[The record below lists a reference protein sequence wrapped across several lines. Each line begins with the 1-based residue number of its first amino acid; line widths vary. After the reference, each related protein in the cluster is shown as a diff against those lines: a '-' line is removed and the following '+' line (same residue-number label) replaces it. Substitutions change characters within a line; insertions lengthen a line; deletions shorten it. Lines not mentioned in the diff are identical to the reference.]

1 MRVRRFV
8 SSLTGRIVL
17 VTLGVS
23 LIAVLVTA
31 VISIGVIQRLA
42 IDQARQQL
50 KSQTQVLAEQPT
62 AGDLALARQ
71 AQRLTGDG
79 DRFAIVGPRGRLV
92 GAAAPYVGPKLVI
105 ALLEGRDVSTTAQV
119 NGETVVVEGLP
130 RVSGGGVVGI
140 RKVAD
145 IKAANAVLIRWILVA
160 VAAGFLAA
168 VIAGTLLARLI
179 GEPLV
184 QLAAAARR
192 LARGERRVEVEH
204 QRIPEIEDISQSLR
218 TLDAALA
225 SSEDRQREF
234 LLSVSHEIRT
244 PLTAI
249 RGYAEAMADGV
260 IAPGDIETVGNTLT
274 TEAARLGKFVDDLLE
289 LARLESD
296 DFAISLGPVEVN
308 AMLLRAADAWSGL
321 CAQLGVQLRTEIP
334 STPIVLLSDDMR
346 LRQVVDGLIENALR
360 VTPVGKPVVLAA
372 RFGDPGAG
380 VGHLLSI
387 EVRDGGPGL
396 TADDASVAF
405 ERGVLNARYRDSRPV
420 GSGLGLS
427 IAHRLVTRLGG
438 RITAGSA
445 PEGGACFRVDF
456 ALQNPN
462 IEGTV
467 I

>member
-31 VISIGVIQRLA
+31 AISIGVIQQLA

-50 KSQTQVLAEQPT
+50 KTQIQVLAEQP
-62 AGDLALARQ
+62 AGTDLALARQ

-79 DRFAIVGPRGRLV
+79 DRFAIVGARGRV
-92 GAAAPYVGPKLVI
+92 AGPGAPYVGSGLVT
-105 ALLEGRDVSTTAQV
+105 ALLEGAHVSTTAQV
-119 NGETVVVEGLP
+119 NGQTVVVEGLP
-130 RVSGGGVVGI
+130 RSSGGGGVVGI
-140 RKVAD
+140 RRVAD

-160 VAAGFLAA
+160 VAAGLLAA

-179 GEPLV
+179 GRPLV
-184 QLAAAARR
+184 HLAATARR
-192 LARGERRVEVEH
+192 LAHGERRVTVDP

-218 TLDAALA
+218 TLDVALVT
-225 SSEDRQREF
+225 SEDRQREF

-260 IAPGDIETVGNTLT
+260 IAPEDVEAVGTTLT

-296 DFAISLGPVEVN
+296 DFAISLRPVDVN
-308 AMLLRAADAWSGL
+308 AMLLGAAGAWSGL
-321 CAQLGVQLRTEIP
+321 CAQLGVELSTEIP
-334 STPIVLLSDDMR
+334 ASAIEMLSDEMR

-360 VTPVGKPVVLAA
+360 VTPQGRPVVLAA
-372 RFGDPGAG
+372 RAEGE
-380 VGHLLSI
+380 VSL

-396 TADDASVAF
+396 TADDAAVAF
-405 ERGVLNARYRDSRPV
+405 ERGVLNARYRDTRPV

-427 IAHRLVTRLGG
+427 IAERLVSRLGG

-445 PEGGACFRVDF
+445 PEGGAVFRVDF
-456 ALQNPN
+456 PLQNPN
-462 IEGTV
+462 IGH
-467 I
+467 IAD